1 MFPLDLFTIMKTL
14 PDNKSILLS
23 SFKLFCN
30 YTNLLIT
37 AIPQYNIKADYPS
50 NINNVKTK
58 RTHRQTRLNF
68 YETVGNTLAAWCRV
82 ATTVNVTLELRQT
95 EAFLK

>member
-1 MFPLDLFTIMKTL
+1 M
-14 PDNKSILLS
+14 
-23 SFKLFCN
+23 
-30 YTNLLIT
+30 
-37 AIPQYNIKADYPS
+37 
-50 NINNVKTK
+50 NNVKTK